1 MSGRRPLPGHPQRRV
16 ERGSEDVR
24 TWRTRR
30 LRAAGFD
37 QDLAGELASDWRF
50 DLHALL
56 ELTDRGCAPELAA
69 RIMAPLD
76 GDGPQVA

>member
-1 MSGRRPLPGHPQRRV
+1 MTGRRQRSAHPQRRV
-16 ERGSEDVR
+16 ERGVEDVH
-24 TWRTRR
+24 TWRVRR
-30 LRAAGFD
+30 LRAAGFGPF
-37 QDLAGELASDWRF
+37 LAAELAADWRF

-76 GDGPQVA
+76 GDGAS